1 MLQSTCSV
9 YLQQHISLVF
19 MVFVPP
25 RDWLVP
31 GLVGTFK
38 NDEGLC
44 KVFGKAIFYLFDV
57 FMVIVPIRYQLAAAA
72 RRNVCRI
79 C

>member
-1 MLQSTCSV
+1 
-9 YLQQHISLVF
+9 

-38 NDEGLC
+38 NDEGVAQ
-44 KVFGKAIFYLFDV
+44 KVFGKAIFCLFDV
-57 FMVIVPIRYQLAAAA
+57 FVVVIVPIRYQLAAAA
-72 RRNVCRI
+72 RRNVCGI
-79 C
+79 

>member
-1 MLQSTCSV
+1 
-9 YLQQHISLVF
+9 

-44 KVFGKAIFYLFDV
+44 RVFGKAIFYLFDV

-79 C
+79 LQGGGVGGVCFCTQAHMLT